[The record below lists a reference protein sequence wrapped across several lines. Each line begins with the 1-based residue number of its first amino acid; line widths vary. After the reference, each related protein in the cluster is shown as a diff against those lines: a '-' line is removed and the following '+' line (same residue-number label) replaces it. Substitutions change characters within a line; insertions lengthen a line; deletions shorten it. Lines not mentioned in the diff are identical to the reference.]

1 MATSSISLHQKK
13 LEFEDN
19 QFLSSLFGY
28 HDKNLKVLEDKFKV
42 KLYSRGNLL
51 SIKGNRDPVEKAYFI
66 IQGLYQKLKNKDITP
81 EEIENNIDLAK
92 PSYIKE
98 QIEQDQKFQI
108 TTKLKTIYPKTKNQ
122 EIFLKQMRT
131 KDIVFAV
138 GPAGTGKT
146 YMAVAYAVSLF
157 VEGKINRLILSRP
170 AVEAGERLGF
180 LPGDMKEKID
190 PYLRPLYDALYEM
203 MPGEEIDRKMVNN
216 LIEIAPLA
224 FMRGRTLNKSFI
236 ILDEAQ
242 NTLSTQMKMFL
253 TRLGQDSKMVITGD
267 LSQKDLPD
275 NAKSGMQDAMEK
287 LEKVKDIGFVHLN
300 SSDVC
305 RHSLVEKII
314 NDNKTELNN
323 HNN

>member
-287 LEKVKDIGFVHLN
+287 LEKVKDL
-300 SSDVC
+300 
-305 RHSLVEKII
+305 SLIHISEP
-314 NDNKTELNN
+314 TRPY
-323 HNN
+323 

>member
-92 PSYIKE
+92 PSYIKG

-314 NDNKTELNN
+314 NAYDK
-323 HNN
+323 

>member
-1 MATSSISLHQKK
+1 MSPVNISSHQKQ

-28 HDKNLKVLEDKFKV
+28 HDKNLKVLENKFKV
-42 KLYSRGNLL
+42 KLYTRGNLL

-66 IQGLYQKLKNKDITP
+66 IQGLYQKLKNNDISA

-92 PSYIKE
+92 PTYIKE

-108 TTKLKTIYPKTKNQ
+108 NTKLKTIYPKTKNQ
-122 EIFLKQMRT
+122 ELFLKEMRS
-131 KDIVFAV
+131 KDVVFDV

-146 YMAVAYAVSLF
+146 YLAVAYAVSLF

-253 TRLGQDSKMVITGD
+253 TRLGQNSKMVITGD

-305 RHSLVEKII
+305 RHTLVEKII
-314 NDNKTELNN
+314 NAYDK
-323 HNN
+323 

>member
-1 MATSSISLHQKK
+1 MATSSIPLHQKK

-66 IQGLYQKLKNKDITP
+66 IQGLYQKLKNKDISP
-81 EEIENNIDLAK
+81 EEIQNNIDLAK

-275 NAKSGMQDAMEK
+275 NSKSGMQDAMEK

-314 NDNKTELNN
+314 NAYDK
-323 HNN
+323 

>member
-314 NDNKTELNN
+314 IAYDK
-323 HNN
+323 

>member
-1 MATSSISLHQKK
+1 MTTSSIPLHQKK

-42 KLYSRGNLL
+42 KLYTRGNLL

-66 IQGLYQKLKNKDITP
+66 IQGLYQKLKNKDITA

-122 EIFLKQMRT
+122 EIFLKQMKT

-157 VEGKINRLILSRP
+157 VQGKINRLVLSRP

-203 MPGEEIDRKMVNN
+203 MPGEEIDRKMANN

-253 TRLGQDSKMVITGD
+253 TRLGQDSKMIITGD

-314 NDNKTELNN
+314 NAYDQ
-323 HNN
+323 

>member
-1 MATSSISLHQKK
+1 MSPVNISSHQKQ

-28 HDKNLKVLEDKFKV
+28 HDKNLKVLENKFKV
-42 KLYSRGNLL
+42 KLYTRGNLL

-66 IQGLYQKLKNKDITP
+66 IQGLYQKLKNNDISA

-92 PSYIKE
+92 PTYIKE

-108 TTKLKTIYPKTKNQ
+108 NTKLKTIYPKTKNQ
-122 EIFLKQMRT
+122 ELFLKEMRS
-131 KDIVFAV
+131 KDVVFAV

-146 YMAVAYAVSLF
+146 YLAVAYAVSLF

-203 MPGEEIDRKMVNN
+203 MPGEEIDRKMLNN

-253 TRLGQDSKMVITGD
+253 TRLGQNSKMVITGD

-305 RHSLVEKII
+305 RHTLVEKII
-314 NDNKTELNN
+314 NAYDN
-323 HNN
+323 

>member
-1 MATSSISLHQKK
+1 MSPVNISSHQKQ

-19 QFLSSLFGY
+19 QFLASLFGY
-28 HDKNLKVLEDKFKV
+28 HDKNLKVLENKFKV
-42 KLYSRGNLL
+42 KLYTRGNLL

-66 IQGLYQKLKNKDITP
+66 IEGLYKKLKNNDISA
-81 EEIENNIDLAK
+81 EEIESNIDLAK
-92 PSYIKE
+92 PTYIKE

-108 TTKLKTIYPKTKNQ
+108 NTKLKTIYPKTKNQ
-122 EIFLKQMRT
+122 EIFLKEMRS

-146 YMAVAYAVSLF
+146 YLAVAFAVSLF

-253 TRLGQDSKMVITGD
+253 TRLGQNSKMVITGD

-305 RHSLVEKII
+305 RHTLVEKII
-314 NDNKTELNN
+314 NAYDK
-323 HNN
+323 

>member
-1 MATSSISLHQKK
+1 MTTSGIPLHQKK

-19 QFLSSLFGY
+19 QFLISLFGY

-42 KLYSRGNLL
+42 QLYTRGNLL

-122 EIFLKQMRT
+122 EIFLKQMKT

-157 VEGKINRLILSRP
+157 VEGKINRLVLSRP

-190 PYLRPLYDALYEM
+190 PYLRPLYDPLYEM

-253 TRLGQDSKMVITGD
+253 TRLGQDSKMIITGD

-314 NDNKTELNN
+314 NAY
-323 HNN
+323 

>member
-1 MATSSISLHQKK
+1 MSTSGAPLHQKK

-19 QFLSSLFGY
+19 QFLISLFGY

-42 KLYSRGNLL
+42 QLYTRGNLL

-122 EIFLKQMRT
+122 EIFLKQMKT

-157 VEGKINRLILSRP
+157 VEGKINRLVLSRP

-253 TRLGQDSKMVITGD
+253 TRLGQDSKMIITGD

-314 NDNKTELNN
+314 NAYEK
-323 HNN
+323 

>member
-146 YMAVAYAVSLF
+146 YIAVAYAVSLF

-314 NDNKTELNN
+314 NAYDK
-323 HNN
+323 

>member
-1 MATSSISLHQKK
+1 MSPVNISSHQKQ

-28 HDKNLKVLEDKFKV
+28 HDKNLKVLENKFKV
-42 KLYSRGNLL
+42 KLYTRGNLL

-66 IQGLYQKLKNKDITP
+66 IQGLYQKLKNNDISA

-92 PSYIKE
+92 PTYIKE

-108 TTKLKTIYPKTKNQ
+108 NTKLKTIYPKTKNQ
-122 EIFLKQMRT
+122 ELFLKEMRS
-131 KDIVFAV
+131 KDVVFAV

-146 YMAVAYAVSLF
+146 YLAVAYAVSLF
-157 VEGKINRLILSRP
+157 LEGKINRLILSRP

-203 MPGEEIDRKMVNN
+203 MPGEEIDRKMINN

-253 TRLGQDSKMVITGD
+253 TRLGQNSKMVITGD

-305 RHSLVEKII
+305 RHTLVEKII
-314 NDNKTELNN
+314 NAYDK
-323 HNN
+323 

>member
-1 MATSSISLHQKK
+1 MATSSIPLHQKK

-122 EIFLKQMRT
+122 EIFLKQMRS

-224 FMRGRTLNKSFI
+224 FTRGRTLNKSFI

-314 NDNKTELNN
+314 NAYDK
-323 HNN
+323 

>member
-1 MATSSISLHQKK
+1 MSPVNLSSHQKQ

-28 HDKNLKVLEDKFKV
+28 HDKNLKVLENKFKV
-42 KLYSRGNLL
+42 KLYTRGNLL

-66 IQGLYQKLKNKDITP
+66 IQGLYQKLKNNDISA

-92 PSYIKE
+92 PTYIKE

-108 TTKLKTIYPKTKNQ
+108 NTKLKTIYPKTKNQ
-122 EIFLKQMRT
+122 ELFLKEMRS
-131 KDIVFAV
+131 KDVVFAV

-146 YMAVAYAVSLF
+146 YLAVAYAVSLF

-253 TRLGQDSKMVITGD
+253 TRLGQNSKMVITGD

-305 RHSLVEKII
+305 RHTLVEKII
-314 NDNKTELNN
+314 NAYDK
-323 HNN
+323 

>member
-1 MATSSISLHQKK
+1 MSPVNISSHQKQ

-28 HDKNLKVLEDKFKV
+28 HDKNLKVLENKFKV
-42 KLYSRGNLL
+42 KLYTRGNLL

-66 IQGLYQKLKNKDITP
+66 IQGLYQKLKNNDISA

-92 PSYIKE
+92 PTYIKE

-108 TTKLKTIYPKTKNQ
+108 NTKLKTIYPKTKNQ
-122 EIFLKQMRT
+122 ELFLKEMRS
-131 KDIVFAV
+131 KDVVFAV

-146 YMAVAYAVSLF
+146 YLAVAYAVSLF

-203 MPGEEIDRKMVNN
+203 MPVEEIDRKMVNN

-253 TRLGQDSKMVITGD
+253 TRLGVNSKTIITGD
-267 LSQKDLPD
+267 VTQVDLPK
-275 NAKSGMQDAMEK
+275 KSESGLIQVIDLLKKIDGIEFCMLSPSDVVRHK
-287 LEKVKDIGFVHLN
+287 LVKDIIKAY
-300 SSDVC
+300 D
-305 RHSLVEKII
+305 KQ
-314 NDNKTELNN
+314 
-323 HNN
+323 

>member
-1 MATSSISLHQKK
+1 MSPVNISSHQKQ

-28 HDKNLKVLEDKFKV
+28 HDKNLKVLENKFKV
-42 KLYSRGNLL
+42 KLYTRGNLL

-66 IQGLYQKLKNKDITP
+66 IQGLYQKLKNNDISA

-92 PSYIKE
+92 PTYIKE

-108 TTKLKTIYPKTKNQ
+108 NTKLKTIYPKTKNQ
-122 EIFLKQMRT
+122 ELFLKEMRS
-131 KDIVFAV
+131 KDVVFAV

-146 YMAVAYAVSLF
+146 YIAVAYAVSLF

-253 TRLGQDSKMVITGD
+253 TRLGQNSKMVITGD

-305 RHSLVEKII
+305 RHTLVEKII
-314 NDNKTELNN
+314 NAYDK
-323 HNN
+323 

>member
-1 MATSSISLHQKK
+1 MSPVNISSHQKQ

-28 HDKNLKVLEDKFKV
+28 HDKNLKVLENKFKV
-42 KLYSRGNLL
+42 KLYTRGNFL

-66 IQGLYQKLKNKDITP
+66 IQGLYQKLKNNDISA

-92 PSYIKE
+92 PTYIKE

-108 TTKLKTIYPKTKNQ
+108 NTKLKTIYPKTKNQ
-122 EIFLKQMRT
+122 ELFLKEMRS
-131 KDIVFAV
+131 KDVVFAV

-146 YMAVAYAVSLF
+146 YLAVAYAVSLF

-203 MPGEEIDRKMVNN
+203 MPGEEIDRKKVNN
-216 LIEIAPLA
+216 LIEIASLA
-224 FMRGRTLNKSFI
+224 FTIGRTLNKSFI
-236 ILDEAQ
+236 ILDEAK

-253 TRLGQDSKMVITGD
+253 TRLGQNSKMVITGD

-305 RHSLVEKII
+305 RHTLVEKII
-314 NDNKTELNN
+314 NAYDK
-323 HNN
+323 

>member
-1 MATSSISLHQKK
+1 MSPVNISSHQKQ

-28 HDKNLKVLEDKFKV
+28 HDKNLKVLENKFKV
-42 KLYSRGNLL
+42 KLYTRGNLL

-66 IQGLYQKLKNKDITP
+66 IQGLYKKLKNNDISA

-92 PSYIKE
+92 PTYIKE

-108 TTKLKTIYPKTKNQ
+108 NTKLKTIYPKTKNQ
-122 EIFLKQMRT
+122 ELFLKEMRS
-131 KDIVFAV
+131 KDVVFAV

-146 YMAVAYAVSLF
+146 YLAVAYAVSLF

-253 TRLGQDSKMVITGD
+253 TRLGQNSKMVITGD

-305 RHSLVEKII
+305 RHTLVEKII
-314 NDNKTELNN
+314 NAYDK
-323 HNN
+323 

>member
-1 MATSSISLHQKK
+1 MATANISSHQKQ
-13 LEFEDN
+13 LEFDDN

-42 KLYSRGNLL
+42 KLYTRGNFL
-51 SIKGNRDPVEKAYFI
+51 SIKGSRDPVEKAYYV
-66 IQGLYQKLKNKDITP
+66 IQGLYVKLKNKDISA

-92 PSYIKE
+92 PAYIKE
-98 QIEQDQKFQI
+98 QIEQDQKYQI

-122 EIFLKQMRT
+122 EIFLKLMRS

-146 YMAVAYAVSLF
+146 YLAVAYAVSLF

-203 MPGEEIDRKMVNN
+203 MPVEEIDRKMMNN

-253 TRLGQDSKMVITGD
+253 TRLGQNSTMVITGD
-267 LSQKDLPD
+267 LSQKDLPH

-305 RHSLVEKII
+305 RHTLVEKII
-314 NDNKTELNN
+314 NAYDK
-323 HNN
+323 

>member
-1 MATSSISLHQKK
+1 MTTSSIPLHQKK

-66 IQGLYQKLKNKDITP
+66 IQGLYQKLKNKNITP

-122 EIFLKQMRT
+122 EIFLKQMRS

-242 NTLSTQMKMFL
+242 NTLSSQMKMFL

-314 NDNKTELNN
+314 NAYDK
-323 HNN
+323 

>member
-1 MATSSISLHQKK
+1 MSPVNISSHQKQ

-19 QFLSSLFGY
+19 QFLSSLLGY
-28 HDKNLKVLEDKFKV
+28 HDKNLKVLENKFKV
-42 KLYSRGNLL
+42 KLYTRGNLL

-66 IQGLYQKLKNKDITP
+66 IQGLYQKLKNNDISA

-92 PSYIKE
+92 PTYIKE

-108 TTKLKTIYPKTKNQ
+108 NTKLKTIYPKTKNQ
-122 EIFLKQMRT
+122 ELFLKEMRS
-131 KDIVFAV
+131 KDVVFAV

-146 YMAVAYAVSLF
+146 YLAVAYAVSLF

-253 TRLGQDSKMVITGD
+253 TRLGQNSKMVITGD

-305 RHSLVEKII
+305 RHTLVEKII
-314 NDNKTELNN
+314 NAYDK
-323 HNN
+323 

>member
-1 MATSSISLHQKK
+1 LSPSKATLHQKQ
-13 LEFEDN
+13 LEFDDN
-19 QFLSSLFGY
+19 QFLASLFGY

-42 KLYSRGNLL
+42 KLYTRGNFL
-51 SIKGNRDPVEKAYFI
+51 SIKGNRDPVEKASYV
-66 IQGLYQKLKNKDITP
+66 IQGLYQKLKNKDISA

-92 PSYIKE
+92 PTYIKE
-98 QIEQDQKFQI
+98 QIEQDQKYQI

-122 EIFLKQMRT
+122 EIFLKLMKS
-131 KDIVFAV
+131 KDVVFAV

-146 YMAVAYAVSLF
+146 YLAVAYAVSLF

-253 TRLGQDSKMVITGD
+253 TRLGQNSKMVITGD

-305 RHSLVEKII
+305 RHTLVEKII
-314 NDNKTELNN
+314 NAYDK
-323 HNN
+323 